1 MALHGSYFLPH
12 KATQPIIG
20 SIGLFVLLAG
30 FSNYL
35 NGSDIGPAMMWVGA
49 GTIIYMMFIWCAA
62 IIRESLGGLYNHQ
75 VEISFKMGMMWFI
88 TSEVFFFAA
97 FFGALYY
104 CRDLALPWLGGDTPG
119 TGIDSTHQFLWDSFK
134 NVWPTNGPAHIGGNE
149 EGEFEPMAA
158 WGIPAINTLILLT
171 SGVTVTWAHW
181 GLLKDNRRQL
191 IIGLA
196 LTVLLGFG
204 FVFLQGVEYHEA
216 YTEMGL
222 TLGTGIYGSTFF
234 MLTGFHGLHVTI
246 GAIFLLIVLIRS
258 LRGHFSS
265 HNHFAFEAAA
275 WYWHFVDVVWL
286 GLFIF
291 VYWL

>member
-1 MALHGSYFLPH
+1 MNEDYYVPH
-12 KATQPIIG
+12 KATYPIVG
-20 SIGLFVLLAG
+20 SIGLTTLLVG

-35 NGSDIGPAMMWVGA
+35 NGHSIGTTMMLVGA
-49 GTIIYMMFIWCAA
+49 AVLVFMMVGWFSEV
-62 IIRESLGGLYNHQ
+62 IREGLAGIYNHQ
-75 VEISFKMGMMWFI
+75 VDVSFRMGMIWFI

-104 CRDLALPWLGGDTPG
+104 TRMLAVPWLAGEGAFAS
-119 TGIDSTHQFLWDSFK
+119 TGELLWHGFQ
-134 NVWPTNGPAHIGGNE
+134 NVWPTNGPDTIGGVGA
-149 EGEFEPMAA
+149 EGHFEPMGA
-158 WGIPAINTLILLT
+158 WGIPALNTLILLS

-181 GLLKDNRRQL
+181 GLYANNRRQL
-191 IIGLA
+191 ILGLFA
-196 LTVLLGFG
+196 TVALGFL
-204 FVFLQGVEYHEA
+204 FVFLQAMEYHEA

-246 GAIFLLIVLIRS
+246 GAIFLLVVLLRS
-258 LRGHFSS
+258 MQGHFD
-265 HNHFAFEAAA
+265 HENHFAFEAAA